1 MSLDLNQQLTELH
14 THVTGLYQKS
24 SEELKNVGKAS
35 EDTLRELKSV
45 QERIDAIER
54 KQIEYPGSKET
65 RTLDTELK
73 ESESVQRLLHNKKGT
88 AYLSLKGD
96 VARQIVE
103 SKSTVTSSTV
113 GFPTAGVMPM
123 EMGSYVPE
131 ARKQLRMRDVIPSRA
146 ISVAQYSWPKYSIT
160 GTKASPVAEASQKPI
175 NTFDPTTVTE
185 RVKTIA
191 TYFKTGRQVLEDYAE
206 LSSILTSLGSYKYN
220 AEMDRQ
226 ILTGSN
232 TGEDLNG
239 LITQAQAFDSAL
251 LSAATG
257 YTYFDQINAAAQQIA
272 EDDELTPTFFVVHP
286 RNWYQ
291 MLRLKDNDKN
301 YMLGGP
307 TAGTGLQRIWD
318 MTPVPTTQIDS
329 GTFLVGSGTPVASEY
344 RNRMELEVAISTEDA
359 DNFTYNLVT
368 IRFEGR
374 GLLACY
380 RPDAFVT
387 GTFLNSPAQS

>member
-1 MSLDLNQQLTELH
+1 MNIETQLEHLQTEIK
-14 THVTGLYQKS
+14 TFVAKVD
-24 SEELKNVGKAS
+24 E
-35 EDTLRELKSV
+35 
-45 QERIDAIER
+45 ER
-54 KQIEYPGSKET
+54 KANGAASQET
-65 RTLDTELK
+65 KAQLEGILKRQDELEQKLAASPSTKAGRTLETELK
-73 ESESVQRLLHNKKGT
+73 ENESVNRLMRDRKGT

-96 VARQIVE
+96 AARQMIE
-103 SKSTVTSSTV
+103 AKSTVTSSTV
-113 GFPTAGVMPM
+113 GFPTAGVMP
-123 EMGSYVPE
+123 EERGAYVPE
-131 ARKQLRMRDVIPSRA
+131 ARKQLRMRDVIASRP

-175 NTFDPTTVTE
+175 NTYDPTTVTE

-191 TYFKTGRQVLEDYAE
+191 TYFKTGRQVLEDWSE
-206 LSSILTSLGSYKYN
+206 LQSILTSLGSYKYN
-220 AEMDRQ
+220 SEMDRQ

-257 YTYFDQINAAAQQIA
+257 YTYFDQLNAAAQQIA

-291 MLRLKDNDKN
+291 MLRLKDGDKN

-318 MTPVPTTQIDS
+318 MTPVPTTQISS
-329 GTFLVGSGTPVASEY
+329 GTFLVGSGTPVASEF

-380 RPDAFVT
+380 RPDAYVT

>member
-1 MSLDLNQQLTELH
+1 MNIETQLEHLQTEIK
-14 THVTGLYQKS
+14 TFVAKVD
-24 SEELKNVGKAS
+24 E
-35 EDTLRELKSV
+35 
-45 QERIDAIER
+45 ER
-54 KQIEYPGSKET
+54 KANGAASQET
-65 RTLDTELK
+65 KAQLEGILKRQDELEQKLAASPSAKAGRTLETELK
-73 ESESVQRLLHNKKGT
+73 ENESVARLMRDRKGT

-96 VARQIVE
+96 AARQMIE
-103 SKSTVTSSTV
+103 AKSTVTSSTV
-113 GFPTAGVMPM
+113 GFPTAGVMP
-123 EMGSYVPE
+123 EERGAYVPE
-131 ARKQLRMRDVIPSRA
+131 ARKQLRMRDVIASRP

-175 NTFDPTTVTE
+175 NTYDPTTVTE

-191 TYFKTGRQVLEDYAE
+191 TYFKTGRQVLEDWSE
-206 LSSILTSLGSYKYN
+206 LQSILTSLGSYKYN

-257 YTYFDQINAAAQQIA
+257 YTYFDQLNAAAQQIA

-318 MTPVPTTQIDS
+318 MTPVPTTQIS
-329 GTFLVGSGTPVASEY
+329 AGTFLVGSGTPVAAEY